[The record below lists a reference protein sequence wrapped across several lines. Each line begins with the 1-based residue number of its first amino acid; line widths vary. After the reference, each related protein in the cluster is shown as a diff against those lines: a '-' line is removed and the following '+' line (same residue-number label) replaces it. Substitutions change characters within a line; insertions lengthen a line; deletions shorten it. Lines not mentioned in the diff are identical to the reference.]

1 MKPERLKNN
10 RKVRRERWWQYAERA
25 PKLYQAIEAMDR
37 ILVVARVSRTAV
49 ATMVPAGQVL
59 NEKVVVFATG
69 DFKWLALLNSNIH
82 TQWAWKYSAT
92 LKSDLQYTPSDCFET
107 FPIPEEFSTLEN
119 LGKELNEGRSLAME
133 TRHLGLTKLYNLIH
147 DPNVK
152 DSDIESTRQIHRA
165 IDEAVAET
173 YGIPDAN
180 LGHGFYETRQGI
192 RYTTAPA
199 WSVEALD
206 FLLSL
211 NHKLTQE
218 LTKADRDPRKESAQ
232 KGVASA
238 SISDALF

>member
-10 RKVRRERWWQYAERA
+10 RKTYRDYWWQYAEKRPA
-25 PKLYQAIEAMDR
+25 MVGAIKGLDR
-37 ILVVARVSRTAV
+37 VLVVARVSRTAV

-59 NEKVVVFATG
+59 NEKVVVFATD
-69 DFKWLALLNSNIH
+69 DFKWLTLLNSNIH

-107 FPIPEEFSTLEN
+107 FPIPEEFSTLGN
-119 LGKELNEGRSLAME
+119 LGEELNKGRSLAME

-147 DPNVK
+147 DPSVK
-152 DSDIESTRQIHRA
+152 DGDIESIRQIHRT

-173 YGIPDAN
+173 YGIPDMN
-180 LGHGFYETRQGI
+180 LRHGFHETRQGI
-192 RYTTAPA
+192 RYTIAPA

-211 NHKLTQE
+211 NHEMMQE
-218 LTKADRDPRKESAQ
+218 ETKVGRNPQKKSAQ
-232 KGVASA
+232 KRVAST